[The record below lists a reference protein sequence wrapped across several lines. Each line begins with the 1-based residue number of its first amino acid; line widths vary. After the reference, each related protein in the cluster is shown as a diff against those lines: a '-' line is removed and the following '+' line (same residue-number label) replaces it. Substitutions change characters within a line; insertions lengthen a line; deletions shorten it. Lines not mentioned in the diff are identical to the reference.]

1 MCYVDMFYFVQTLTS
16 HLNIYRYLFHVIVE
30 IKEENFLSVFIIHI
44 EETYDKSIL
53 CKIFG
58 LMI

>member
-30 IKEENFLSVFIIHI
+30 IKEENFSQRIYNSHRGNI
-44 EETYDKSIL
+44 
-53 CKIFG
+53 
-58 LMI
+58 